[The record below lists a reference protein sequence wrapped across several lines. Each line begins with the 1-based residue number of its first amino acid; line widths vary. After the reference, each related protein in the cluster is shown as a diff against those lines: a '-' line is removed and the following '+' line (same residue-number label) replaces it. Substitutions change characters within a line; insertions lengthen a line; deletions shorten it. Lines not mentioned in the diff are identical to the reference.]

1 MKYTLRSL
9 QRSQQWIMVRYNGE
23 VIENQNELHKNPML
37 VYVEIAC
44 SILDWINEKRNTIT
58 DTTNEYMT
66 KG

>member
-1 MKYTLRSL
+1 
-9 QRSQQWIMVRYNGE
+9 MVRYNGE

-44 SILDWINEKRNTIT
+44 SILDWISEKINTVT
-58 DTTNEYMT
+58 NTTNEYMT

>member
-1 MKYTLRSL
+1 
-9 QRSQQWIMVRYNGE
+9 MVRYNGE

-44 SILDWINEKRNTIT
+44 SILDWINEKINTIA

>member
-1 MKYTLRSL
+1 
-9 QRSQQWIMVRYNGE
+9 MVRYNGE
-23 VIENQNELHKNPML
+23 AIENQNELHKNPML

-44 SILDWINEKRNTIT
+44 SILDWIYEKINTIT

>member
-1 MKYTLRSL
+1 
-9 QRSQQWIMVRYNGE
+9 MVRCNGE
-23 VIENQNELHKNPML
+23 VIGNQNELHKNPML

-44 SILDWINEKRNTIT
+44 STLDWINEKRNTVT